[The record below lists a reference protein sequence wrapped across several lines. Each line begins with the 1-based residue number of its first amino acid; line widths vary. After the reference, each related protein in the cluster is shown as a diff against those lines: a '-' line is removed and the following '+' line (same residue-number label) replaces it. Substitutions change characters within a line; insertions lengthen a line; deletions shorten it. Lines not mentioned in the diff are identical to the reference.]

1 MLEERRDQIPQQVV
15 PVRSCRVLVP
25 MPPPCRALHYAH
37 VRLSLRNATPFI
49 LATSLQLAA
58 GGVDFQATR
67 RASNFSAESH
77 SPAGEPGR
85 QGGAGPLPPFRRAT
99 PGRDAYIA
107 MLPTA
112 LKTIPRALRSA
123 PRTASMVS
131 VPHVAAARMPVAVPS
146 LARHY
151 ASGGGLSTDEIR
163 SRIDEVIKS
172 FEKVDPSKVR
182 GVRGPDD
189 GMLTA
194 SR

>member
-1 MLEERRDQIPQQVV
+1 
-15 PVRSCRVLVP
+15 
-25 MPPPCRALHYAH
+25 
-37 VRLSLRNATPFI
+37 
-49 LATSLQLAA
+49 
-58 GGVDFQATR
+58 
-67 RASNFSAESH
+67 
-77 SPAGEPGR
+77 
-85 QGGAGPLPPFRRAT
+85 
-99 PGRDAYIA
+99 

-131 VPHVAAARMPVAVPS
+131 VPHVAAARMPVAVP
-146 LARHY
+146 RHY